1 MQEQYNNIDI
11 KQAEIVVQ
19 DVRDLFIRECEQ
31 GLWSKN
37 TYNVYTNRYFTL
49 NAEHMSKRSRSWYI
63 KFSTEL
69 LTFQDLR
76 INYFYFRIFLLP
88 KIEKTVKNFERCQK
102 SIKIAGVAEKF
113 FKENKEIHR
122 SNKLNQLLNN

>member
-1 MQEQYNNIDI
+1 MQEQDNNIDI

-19 DVRDLFIRECEQ
+19 DVRNLFIKECEQ

-37 TYNVYTNRYFTL
+37 TYNVYNNRYFTL
-49 NAEHMSKRSRSWYI
+49 NAERKSRSWCI
-63 KFSTEL
+63 KFSTEF
-69 LTFQDLR
+69 LTLQDLR
-76 INYFYFRIFLLP
+76 INYLYFRFFLLP
-88 KIEKTVKNFERCQK
+88 KIEKTIKNFERCQK